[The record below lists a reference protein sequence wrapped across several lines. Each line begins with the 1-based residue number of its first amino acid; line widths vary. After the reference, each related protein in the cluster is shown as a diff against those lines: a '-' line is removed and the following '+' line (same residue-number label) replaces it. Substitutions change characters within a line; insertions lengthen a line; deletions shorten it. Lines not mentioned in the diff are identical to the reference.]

1 MPTLS
6 PDMQQ
11 LHHEAL
17 QRMPEEII
25 LEVFVQETPR
35 FRLLEELKQFPIPM
49 ESMLRTRMRA
59 EPVGRGIKS
68 LQHSCRSFSPKMNLK
83 RFALQLADRYVRD
96 GFHPNL
102 SPGTHATG

>member
-25 LEVFVQETPR
+25 LEAFVQETPR
-35 FRLLEELKQFPIPM
+35 FRLLEELKQFSYTYGEYAPDPY
-49 ESMLRTRMRA
+49 ETRGTWDQVVAAFLQELLTEKEFEEVRA
-59 EPVGRGIKS
+59 AIGR
-68 LQHSCRSFSPKMNLK
+68 
-83 RFALQLADRYVRD
+83 
-96 GFHPNL
+96 
-102 SPGTHATG
+102 